1 MLKTKN
7 LITIGILL
15 GGALALPYFLTGP
28 DGKPLMDMES
38 AIDTTLSTDQTRQTY
53 YKWQDANGVWH
64 FGDTVPEG
72 VKKVAVSVDT
82 AANILSA
89 TKVPEKKKPEE
100 QRPLKKAEAPAP
112 GTNAILNPE
121 KAMQAMDDAKALQGI
136 LDDRTKT
143 INELTR

>member
-64 FGDTVPEG
+64 FGDAVPAG

-89 TKVPEKKKPEE
+89 TKVPEKKKTEE
-100 QRPLKKAEAPAP
+100 RRASSPTIPKS
-112 GTNAILNPE
+112 GTNAILNPGA
-121 KAMQAMDDAKALQGI
+121 AMQAMDDAKALQGI
-136 LDDRTKT
+136 LDERAKMLD
-143 INELTR
+143 ELSQ